1 MSRDNGSAR
10 ASALDGDPV
19 PLPPDVAATVV
30 AVVAPGAAEVPAE
43 PSPDVESDE
52 PVPADTDTVPEKSR
66 EDVPE
71 EFVAEMVNAMSP
83 NVVGVPLIVPVR
95 VLRLNPAGNAPP
107 ETVYRGAGGPDA
119 VYVAVNCVPT
129 DIANTG
135 ALPDHVGLA
144 GATICPLNACDA
156 DPTTFVA
163 VIVNEYVC
171 GKDGGVPVI
180 SPVVGS
186 SCIWLGKEP
195 VVTA

>member
-83 NVVGVPLIVPVR
+83 NVVGSANCSGASI
-95 VLRLNPAGNAPP
+95 
-107 ETVYRGAGGPDA
+107 ETQPRRQ
-119 VYVAVNCVPT
+119 C
-129 DIANTG
+129 
-135 ALPDHVGLA
+135 
-144 GATICPLNACDA
+144 
-156 DPTTFVA
+156 TT
-163 VIVNEYVC
+163 
-171 GKDGGVPVI
+171 
-180 SPVVGS
+180 
-186 SCIWLGKEP
+186 
-195 VVTA
+195 